1 MAQLSLLYWLNR
13 SRTNQ
18 AGTAPVMLR
27 VTVDGRRGEYS
38 TGVRASA
45 ASWDVGLHQ
54 LTGEGLAV
62 ASYNTLLHNLRAK
75 ALLLKDTLETAG
87 KPVTARALVEA
98 LRQGVQATAVEVEPG
113 PLFPPKPLTTTL
125 TLSEASSSPN
135 RRANTVAFQHNH
147 LIRTPL
153 RMGVLEARIFV
164 EALRTI
170 NHGPNGD
177 TALPPIDIPLSAI
190 LGNDDSAA
198 AYGAVRQA
206 CKDLYAKDINL
217 LQVGARKESYHRTRL
232 VSDIE
237 LLAGSGRIRGNFAP
251 LMQPYLLQLTTT
263 GNFTSADIATLL
275 TLSPT
280 AQRLYWILKSY
291 ANLGEGRA
299 VKRAESLEDLKLLL
313 LQDATLY
320 PVYAEFVRRVLEPIK
335 QEFHSAEVGF
345 PISWEPVKTGKKTT
359 GILFTI
365 PKVPQVQR
373 RLAAAPVASAA
384 PAARP
389 AARPDKFAAWLA
401 GQGEKLQA
409 AYQGLTS
416 SGGAS
421 SNQLAPAVAQRII
434 RHVAG
439 KPELEK
445 MLYATRHRI
454 ATTKEAVKDKAGYSY
469 KQLAKA
475 LGKEFR

>member
-1 MAQLSLLYWLNR
+1 
-13 SRTNQ
+13 
-18 AGTAPVMLR
+18 
-27 VTVDGRRGEYS
+27 
-38 TGVRASA
+38 
-45 ASWDVGLHQ
+45 
-54 LTGEGLAV
+54 
-62 ASYNTLLHNLRAK
+62 
-75 ALLLKDTLETAG
+75 
-87 KPVTARALVEA
+87 
-98 LRQGVQATAVEVEPG
+98 
-113 PLFPPKPLTTTL
+113 
-125 TLSEASSSPN
+125 
-135 RRANTVAFQHNH
+135 
-147 LIRTPL
+147 
-153 RMGVLEARIFV
+153 MGVLEARIFV
-164 EALRTI
+164 EALRGIT
-170 NHGPNGD
+170 HGPNGD

-190 LGNDDSAA
+190 LGSDDSAA

-237 LLAGSGRIRGNFAP
+237 LLAGTGRIRGNFAP

-365 PKVPQVQR
+365 PKMQQGPRQ
-373 RLAAAPVASAA
+373 LAAAPVASAA
-384 PAARP
+384 PARP
-389 AARPDKFAAWLA
+389 AVRSDKFAVWLA

-416 SGGAS
+416 SEAAS

-445 MLYATRHRI
+445 VLYATRHQI
-454 ATTKEAVKDKAGYSY
+454 ATTKEVVKDKASYSY
-469 KQLAKA
+469 KKLTAAFGLDFK
-475 LGKEFR
+475 

>member
-1 MAQLSLLYWLNR
+1 MPQLSLLYVLDKRRINP
-13 SRTNQ
+13 
-18 AGTAPVMLR
+18 AGMAPIMLR
-27 VTVDGRRGEYS
+27 VTVEGKRALYL
-38 TGVRASA
+38 TGIRIA
-45 ASWDVGLHQ
+45 AARWDVARHQ
-54 LTGEGLAV
+54 VTGEGESV
-62 ASYNTLLHNLRAK
+62 TDYNTLLQNLQAK
-75 ALLLKDTLETAG
+75 ALRVRDTLETAG
-87 KPVTARALVEA
+87 KVATAAAIVSA

-125 TLSEASSSPN
+125 TVSEASAKPN

-164 EALRTI
+164 EALRGI

-177 TALPPIDIPLSAI
+177 TTLPPIDIPLSAI
-190 LGNDDSAA
+190 LSNDDSAA
-198 AYGAVRQA
+198 AYAAVRQA
-206 CKDLYAKDINL
+206 CKDLYSKDINL
-217 LQVGARKESYHRTRL
+217 LQVGARKESYHRTRI

-299 VKRAESLEDLKLLL
+299 VKRAETLVDLKRLL
-313 LQDATLY
+313 LQDETLY
-320 PVYAEFVRRVLEPIK
+320 PVWAEFNRWVLEPIK
-335 QEFHSAEVGF
+335 LEFHAPEVNF
-345 PISWEPVKTGKKTT
+345 PATWEPQRTGKKIT
-359 GILFTI
+359 GLLFTI
-365 PKVPQVQR
+365 PKVQQ
-373 RLAAAPVASAA
+373 RLAAPTMATAATATPVV
-384 PAARP
+384 
-389 AARPDKFAAWLA
+389 RPDKFTAWLA
-401 GQGEKLQA
+401 GQSDKLQR

-416 SGGAS
+416 NAATSG
-421 SNQLAPAVAQRII
+421 NHLAPAVAQRILK
-434 RHVAG
+434 HVVG
-439 KPELEK
+439 KPELEQ
-445 MLYATRHRI
+445 LLFRTRHQI

-469 KQLAKA
+469 KQLAAA

>member
-1 MAQLSLLYWLNR
+1 MPQLSLLFWLAKN
-13 SRTNQ
+13 RTNQ
-18 AGTAPVMLR
+18 AGTAPVLLR
-27 VTVDGRRGEYS
+27 ITVDGRRAQHA
-38 TGVRASA
+38 TGVRAA
-45 ASWDVGLHQ
+45 AAEWDVSRHQ
-54 LTGEGLAV
+54 LTGEGQAT
-62 ASYNTLLHNLRAK
+62 ADYNALLQNLRAK
-75 ALLLKDTLETAG
+75 ALRMKDTLETAG
-87 KPVTARALVEA
+87 KPVTAAAIAEA

-125 TLSEASSSPN
+125 TLNPTTEASSAAS

-164 EALRTI
+164 EALRGI

-177 TALPPIDIPLSAI
+177 TALPPIDIPLSSI

-198 AYGAVRQA
+198 AYAAVRQA

-217 LQVGARKESYHRTRL
+217 LQVGAKKESYHRTRL

-291 ANLGEGRA
+291 ANLGAGRA
-299 VKRAESLEDLKLLL
+299 VKRAESLENLKQLL

-320 PVYAEFVRRVLEPIK
+320 PVWAEFKRWVLDPIK
-335 QEFHSAEVGF
+335 SEFHAPEVGF
-345 PISWEPVKTGKKTT
+345 RIEWEPVKTGKKTT

-365 PKVPQVQR
+365 PKVQQ
-373 RLAAAPVASAA
+373 RLAVAHVANVAATAPV
-384 PAARP
+384 
-389 AARPDKFAAWLA
+389 ARPDKFATWLA
-401 GQGEKLQA
+401 DQGEKLQA
-409 AYQGLTS
+409 AYQGLTGS
-416 SGGAS
+416 SGAS
-421 SNQLAPAVAQRII
+421 ANHLAPAVAQRII
-434 RHVAG
+434 KHVAG

-445 MLYATRHRI
+445 VLFATRHRI
-454 ATTKEAVKDKAGYSY
+454 ATTKEAVKDKASYSY
-469 KQLAKA
+469 KQLATA